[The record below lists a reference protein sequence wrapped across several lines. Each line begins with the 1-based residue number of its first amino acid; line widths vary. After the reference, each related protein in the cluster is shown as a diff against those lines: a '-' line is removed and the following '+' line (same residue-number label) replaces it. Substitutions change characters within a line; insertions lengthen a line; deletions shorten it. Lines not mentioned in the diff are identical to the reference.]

1 VLRDQLGA
9 GQMAFEI
16 KKISNYGTQ
25 HPVVARL
32 KVQTHELVQ
41 WADLSDEEKGQ
52 VKILYFGLADRL
64 LKCYEVYN
72 RLTIALKTAMEE
84 VHQSVDH
91 RIAGIPHLIGLQ
103 GEAETFLYES
113 KNYLRDLLR
122 IINIF
127 FDKNFNEA
135 SVLYKQN
142 SKNSPLIDWSA
153 RRFGP
158 DDPFTTMLI
167 DEQRWVEELIRK
179 RNSVEHPGG
188 KSGVLHIENFKR
200 SADGRF
206 VLPCWYRNQNEP
218 FGVFSDLETYLD
230 NLLTLAEDMLI
241 SCIHHRTR
249 FPLVQFIEIP
259 VANRQTEC
267 PQRISVQIDHS
278 KISAPVQPVPTN

>member
-91 RIAGIPHLIGLQ
+91 RTAGIPHLIGLQ
-103 GEAETFLYES
+103 GERRLSSTKVKITCVIYCVLSTYFSIKTSTRQASFIN
-113 KNYLRDLLR
+113 KIAR
-122 IINIF
+122 I
-127 FDKNFNEA
+127 A
-135 SVLYKQN
+135 
-142 SKNSPLIDWSA
+142 
-153 RRFGP
+153 
-158 DDPFTTMLI
+158 
-167 DEQRWVEELIRK
+167 
-179 RNSVEHPGG
+179 H
-188 KSGVLHIENFKR
+188 
-200 SADGRF
+200 
-206 VLPCWYRNQNEP
+206 
-218 FGVFSDLETYLD
+218 
-230 NLLTLAEDMLI
+230 
-241 SCIHHRTR
+241 
-249 FPLVQFIEIP
+249 
-259 VANRQTEC
+259 
-267 PQRISVQIDHS
+267 
-278 KISAPVQPVPTN
+278 